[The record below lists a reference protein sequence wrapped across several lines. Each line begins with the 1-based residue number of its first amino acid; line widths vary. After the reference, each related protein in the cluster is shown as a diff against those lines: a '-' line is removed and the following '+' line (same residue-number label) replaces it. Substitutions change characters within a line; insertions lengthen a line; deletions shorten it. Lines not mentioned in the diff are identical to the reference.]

1 MASGMNGQSFV
12 RWQLASPQLFGALA
26 KKSPPGDNGD
36 LEAHGQDMEGKRVDR
51 NGGSLAVP
59 VRSLMAL
66 TITARWLQVF
76 SGGLGSPLAGQTQ
89 A

>member
-1 MASGMNGQSFV
+1 MDSLLPGDS
-12 RWQLASPQLFGALA
+12 WLLSPQLSGALA

-36 LEAHGQDMEGKRVDR
+36 LEAHGQDMEGRGVDR

-59 VRSLMAL
+59 VRGLVAQ
-66 TITARWLQVF
+66 TVTARWLQVF
-76 SGGLGSPLAGQTQ
+76 SVGLGNPLAGQTG

>member
-1 MASGMNGQSFV
+1 MNGQSFCQV
-12 RWQLASPQLFGALA
+12 AIGFSPQLFGALA
-26 KKSPPGDNGD
+26 KQGPPGDNGD
-36 LEAHGQDMEGKRVDR
+36 LEAHGQDMEGRRVDR

-59 VRSLMAL
+59 MRILLVQ

-76 SGGLGSPLAGQTQ
+76 SGDLGSPLAGQTG

>member
-1 MASGMNGQSFV
+1 MDSLLPGDN
-12 RWQLASPQLFGALA
+12 WLLSPQLSGALA

-36 LEAHGQDMEGKRVDR
+36 LEAHGRDMEGVDR

-59 VRSLMAL
+59 ARGLVAQ

-76 SGGLGSPLAGQTQ
+76 SVGLGNPLAGQIG